1 MKYLFSI
8 KMLFLVISIITVQIF
23 IPVIK
28 VDGLIIIP
36 DILIIFLLYIGY
48 YYGRFEATIIGFLF
62 GFTQDLLTQFELI
75 GVMSFIKSFIGYCL
89 GTLTLY
95 YSIWSRKFCM
105 LYIFII
111 FFLHFYLYQF
121 IRLNDISISILL
133 FMEIIFIQT
142 IISFT
147 IFLIIDK
154 YIIRNGILK

>member
-1 MKYLFSI
+1 
-8 KMLFLVISIITVQIF
+8 MLLGVGG
-23 IPVIK
+23 
-28 VDGLIIIP
+28 GLDQLP
-36 DILIIFLLYIGY
+36 WRKKKFGWRY

-62 GFTQDLLTQFELI
+62 GVTQDLLTQFELI

-89 GTLTLY
+89 GTMMLY
-95 YSIWSRKFCM
+95 YSIWSRKFSM

-121 IRLNDISISILL
+121 IRLNDISISLL
-133 FMEIIFIQT
+133 HFMEIIFIQT

-154 YIIRNGILK
+154 YIIRNGISK

>member
-1 MKYLFSI
+1 MKIFLLAVSI
-8 KMLFLVISIITVQIF
+8 FTIQIF
-23 IPVIK
+23 IPVIN

-36 DILIIFLLYIGY
+36 DILIIFLLYIAY
-48 YYGRFEATIIGFLF
+48 SYGRFEATIIGFLF

-95 YSIWSRKFCM
+95 YSIWSGKFCM

-121 IRLNDISISILL
+121 IRLNDISISLL
-133 FMEIIFIQT
+133 HFLEIIFIQT
-142 IISFT
+142 IISFI

-154 YIIRNGILK
+154 YIIQNSISK

>member
-1 MKYLFSI
+1 MTYLFSI
-8 KMLFLVISIITVQIF
+8 KILFLVISIITVQIF
-23 IPVIK
+23 IPVININ
-28 VDGLIIIP
+28 GLIIIP

-62 GFTQDLLTQFELI
+62 GVTQDLLTQFELI

-89 GTLTLY
+89 GTMMLY

-121 IRLNDISISILL
+121 IRLNDISISLL
-133 FMEIIFIQT
+133 PFIEIIFIQT

-154 YIIRNGILK
+154 YIIRNGISK